1 MKNLNKIKLLAL
13 ALFLPAIGFCQ
24 EQAAKDTS
32 TYFSNA
38 LFLTLITTIIVL
50 AIVIVAFSTVF
61 KNIADSD
68 FLTNKYGRK
77 DNKGNVTSSI
87 IAVILMLSSM
97 SAFAE
102 EKVTAVVK
110 DDGLIGGIDQF
121 TFYFLMFIIFVELLV
136 LGLMFYQFNFLVRT
150 QTTIQAAS
158 AKPVESKIIKSLTD
172 AVPIEEEAS
181 ILLDHDYDGIKELD
195 NNLPPWWKYGFY
207 LTILVAIVYMIHY
220 HGAKTGA
227 LQAKE
232 YANEM
237 KEAEIAIAEHMKNSA
252 NNVDESSVKML
263 TAEADL
269 KTGKDLFISTCAAC
283 HGQLGEGGVG
293 PNLTDD
299 YWVHGGSVVDI
310 FKTVKYGWPDKGMK
324 SWKEDLS
331 PMQMAQVTSFI
342 KTLRGTNP
350 PKGKEKQGDLY
361 VEEGAPVNDS
371 TVVVADSLKTAMVTD
386 SLKK

>member
-1 MKNLNKIKLLAL
+1 MKSLINKKHAFALIIFLGMPLVNFSQEAAQPAASSVFTNPLFNTLLAL
-13 ALFLPAIGFCQ
+13 IILLLIIIAALSA
-24 EQAAKDTS
+24 
-32 TYFSNA
+32 
-38 LFLTLITTIIVL
+38 
-50 AIVIVAFSTVF
+50 VI
-61 KNIADSD
+61 KNLGDSD
-68 FLTNKYGRK
+68 FMKYQQKNSGPSSTVLTIGFSLLAF
-77 DNKGNVTSSI
+77 SSYSQTKTGGSDWSVGGLDAITFYSMCGVVLLEI
-87 IAVILMLSSM
+87 IMIASLIGVIRRFTKPVGEPKQVAAKPSKVKAIFDQLNDAVDIEKESEILM
-97 SAFAE
+97 
-102 EKVTAVVK
+102 
-110 DDGLIGGIDQF
+110 
-121 TFYFLMFIIFVELLV
+121 
-136 LGLMFYQFNFLVRT
+136 
-150 QTTIQAAS
+150 
-158 AKPVESKIIKSLTD
+158 
-172 AVPIEEEAS
+172 
-181 ILLDHDYDGIKELD
+181 DHDYDGIKELD

-207 LTILVAIVYMIHY
+207 LTIVVGIVYMIHY
-220 HGAKTGA
+220 HGAKTGN
-227 LQAKE
+227 LQAAE
-232 YANEM
+232 YAEEIKN
-237 KEAEIAIAEHMKNSA
+237 AEIAIAEHMKNSA

-299 YWVHGGSVVDI
+299 YWVHGGSVKDI

>member
-1 MKNLNKIKLLAL
+1 MKSLINRKFKFAFIAFLVMPLVNYSQQAAQPGAASVFTNPLFNTLLVLIIMLLIIIAALSAVIKNLGDSDFMKHQHKSSGPSSTVLTIGFSLLAL
-13 ALFLPAIGFCQ
+13 SSYSQPKAGGGDWSVGGL
-24 EQAAKDTS
+24 
-32 TYFSNA
+32 
-38 LFLTLITTIIVL
+38 
-50 AIVIVAFSTVF
+50 
-61 KNIADSD
+61 DS
-68 FLTNKYGRK
+68 
-77 DNKGNVTSSI
+77 I
-87 IAVILMLSSM
+87 
-97 SAFAE
+97 
-102 EKVTAVVK
+102 
-110 DDGLIGGIDQF
+110 
-121 TFYFLMFIIFVELLV
+121 TFYFMCSVVLLEII
-136 LGLMFYQFNFLVRT
+136 M
-150 QTTIQAAS
+150 IAS
-158 AKPVESKIIKSLTD
+158 LIGVIRRFTKPVGEQKKVVVKPKVKTIFDQIND
-172 AVPIEEEAS
+172 AVDVEKEEE
-181 ILLDHDYDGIKELD
+181 ILMDHDYDGIKELD

-220 HGAKTGA
+220 HGAKTGN
-227 LQAKE
+227 LQAAE
-232 YANEM
+232 YAEEIKN
-237 KEAEIAIAEHMKNSA
+237 AEIAIAEHMKNSA

-269 KTGKDLFISTCAAC
+269 KTGKDLFIATCAAC

-299 YWVHGGSVVDI
+299 YWVHGGSVKDI

-324 SWKEDLS
+324 AWEEDLS

-371 TVVVADSLKTAMVTD
+371 TVVVADSLKTAVVTD

>member
-1 MKNLNKIKLLAL
+1 MKSLINKKHAFALITFLGMPLVNFSQEAAQPAASSVFTNPLFNTLLAL
-13 ALFLPAIGFCQ
+13 IILLLIIIAALSA
-24 EQAAKDTS
+24 
-32 TYFSNA
+32 
-38 LFLTLITTIIVL
+38 
-50 AIVIVAFSTVF
+50 VI
-61 KNIADSD
+61 KNLGDSD
-68 FLTNKYGRK
+68 FMKHQQKNSGPSSTVLTIGFSLLAF
-77 DNKGNVTSSI
+77 SSYSQTKTGGSDWS
-87 IAVILMLSSM
+87 VG
-97 SAFAE
+97 
-102 EKVTAVVK
+102 
-110 DDGLIGGIDQF
+110 GLDAI
-121 TFYFLMFIIFVELLV
+121 TFYFLCSVVLLEII
-136 LGLMFYQFNFLVRT
+136 M
-150 QTTIQAAS
+150 IAS
-158 AKPVESKIIKSLTD
+158 LIGVIRRFTKPAGEPKQVAAKPSKVKAIFDQLND
-172 AVPIEEEAS
+172 AVDVEKESE
-181 ILLDHDYDGIKELD
+181 ILMDHDYDGIKELD

-207 LTILVAIVYMIHY
+207 LTIVVGIVYMIHY
-220 HGAKTGA
+220 HGAKTGN
-227 LQAKE
+227 LQAAE
-232 YANEM
+232 YAEEIKN
-237 KEAEIAIAEHMKNSA
+237 AEIAIAEHMKNSA

-269 KTGKDLFISTCAAC
+269 KTGKDLFIATCAAC

-324 SWKEDLS
+324 AWKEDLS

-361 VEEGAPVNDS
+361 VEESAPVNDS

>member
-1 MKNLNKIKLLAL
+1 MKSLISKKQVFALITFLGLPLVNFSQETAQQATPTVFTNPLFNTLLVLIILLLIIIAALSAVIKNL
-13 ALFLPAIGFCQ
+13 G
-24 EQAAKDTS
+24 
-32 TYFSNA
+32 
-38 LFLTLITTIIVL
+38 
-50 AIVIVAFSTVF
+50 
-61 KNIADSD
+61 DSD
-68 FLTNKYGRK
+68 FMKHQHKNSGP
-77 DNKGNVTSSI
+77 SSTVL
-87 IAVILMLSSM
+87 VIGFSLLAFSSY
-97 SAFAE
+97 SQT
-102 EKVTAVVK
+102 KTGGTDWSVG
-110 DDGLIGGIDQF
+110 GLDAM
-121 TFYFLMFIIFVELLV
+121 TFYFLCGVVVLELI
-136 LGLMFYQFNFLVRT
+136 M
-150 QTTIQAAS
+150 IAS
-158 AKPVESKIIKSLTD
+158 LIGVIRRFTKPVGEPKQVAVKSSKVKAIFDQLND
-172 AVPIEEEAS
+172 AVDVEKEAE
-181 ILLDHDYDGIKELD
+181 ILMDHDYDGIKELD

-207 LTILVAIVYMIHY
+207 LTIVVAIVYMIHY
-220 HGAKTGA
+220 HGAKTGN
-227 LQAKE
+227 LQAAE
-232 YANEM
+232 YAEEV
-237 KEAEIAIAEHMKNSA
+237 KAAEIAIAEHMKNSA

-350 PKGKEKQGDLY
+350 PKQKEKQGDLY

-371 TVVVADSLKTAMVTD
+371 TVVVADSLKTAMITD